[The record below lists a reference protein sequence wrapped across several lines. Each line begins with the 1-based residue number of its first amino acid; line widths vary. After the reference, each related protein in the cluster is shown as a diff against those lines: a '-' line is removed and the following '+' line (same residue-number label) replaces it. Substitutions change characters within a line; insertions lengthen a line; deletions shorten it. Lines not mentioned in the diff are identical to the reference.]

1 MGVQSASDRDELS
14 ASEGLSGLGRP
25 VTAFPPLWRISMK
38 FKLTPLVAGAL
49 IALGTSSGAQ
59 AATLTISCGS
69 VGQDFEFCKRHTEEW
84 AKKTGHTVK
93 LFTLPQSTTDLLGLY
108 RQMFA
113 AKSGDVDII
122 NVDVVWP
129 GMIKDHLIDLKPY
142 SKGVEKDHFPSIVA
156 NNTADGKLI
165 AMPWFTDA
173 GLLYYRKDLL
183 DKHGE
188 KPPTTW
194 EQLAATAKKIQDA
207 ERKAGNA
214 DMQGFVFQA
223 KAYEGLTCDAVEWI
237 ASYGGGNIVDASGKI
252 TVNNPQAAKALTTAA
267 SWIGTIAPTG
277 VLNYGEEDARGVFQ
291 NGNAVFMR
299 NWPYAWSLGNGG
311 DSKIKDK
318 IGVSALPKGGE
329 GGKNAATLGGWQL
342 AVSKYSKEQKLAAE
356 LVMYLTS
363 KEIQKERAIKGSFN
377 PTLPALYKDKDV
389 LAAVPFF
396 GNLYDVFTSAVPRP
410 STATGLKYNEV
421 SAAFWNATH
430 DVLSGKEPAE
440 ASLKKLEGKLNQV
453 KRGKW

>member
-1 MGVQSASDRDELS
+1 MQLS
-14 ASEGLSGLGRP
+14 FRP
-25 VTAFPPLWRISMK
+25 TAIKTALLAIAAPMLM
-38 FKLTPLVAGAL
+38 AGAN
-49 IALGTSSGAQ
+49 
-59 AATLTISCGS
+59 AATITISCGS

-142 SKGVEKDHFPSIVA
+142 SNGIEKKHFTSIVA

-183 DKHGE
+183 EKHGE
-188 KPPTTW
+188 KAPATW
-194 EQLAATAKKIQDA
+194 EDLAATAKKIQDA

-223 KAYEGLTCDAVEWI
+223 KAYEGLSCDAVEWLW
-237 ASYGGGNIVDASGKI
+237 SYNGGNIVDDSGKI
-252 TVNNPQAAKALTTAA
+252 TVNNPNAAKALSTAA

-299 NWPYAWSLGNGG
+299 NWPYAWSLGNGK
-311 DSKIKDK
+311 DSKIAGK
-318 IGVSALPKGGE
+318 IGVAALPKGGKD
-329 GGKNAATLGGWQL
+329 GKNAATLGGWQL
-342 AVSKYSKEQKLAAE
+342 AVSKYSKEQKVAAE
-356 LVMYLTS
+356 LVMYMTS
-363 KEIQKERAIKGSFN
+363 PEIQKLRAIEGSYN
-377 PTLPALYKDKDV
+377 PTIPELYKDKDV
-389 LAAVPFF
+389 LAATPFF
-396 GNLYDVFTSAVPRP
+396 GTLYDVFTSAVPRP
-410 STATGLKYNEV
+410 STPTGLKYNEV

-430 DVLSGKEPAE
+430 DVLSGKEQAD
-440 ASLKKLEGKLNQV
+440 ASLKKLEGKLNQI
-453 KRGKW
+453 KRGKQW

>member
-1 MGVQSASDRDELS
+1 MNVKLS
-14 ASEGLSGLGRP
+14 
-25 VTAFPPLWRISMK
+25 
-38 FKLTPLVAGAL
+38 PLVVGAL
-49 IALGTSSGAQ
+49 IALGGTGAAQ

-84 AKKTGHTVK
+84 SKKTGHTVK

-113 AKSGDVDII
+113 AKSADVDII

-142 SKGVEKDHFPSIVA
+142 SKGVEKEHFPSIVA
-156 NNTADGKLI
+156 NNTVDGKLI

-223 KAYEGLTCDAVEWI
+223 KAYEGLTCDAVEWLT
-237 ASYGGGNIVDASGKI
+237 SYGGGNIVDASGKV
-252 TVNNPQAAKALTTAA
+252 TVNNPQAAKALATAA

-377 PTLPALYKDKDV
+377 PTLPALYKDKEV
-389 LAAVPFF
+389 LAATPFF
-396 GNLYDVFTSAVPRP
+396 GSLYDVFTSAVPRP

-440 ASLKKLEGKLNQV
+440 TSLKKLEGKLNQI